1 MNTEIEA
8 KFLDVDFGEMRTK
21 LEELGAVCEQSMR
34 LMRRAIIETPE
45 LEAKHSFVRIRDEGD
60 NVTLTYKQVDDDSL
74 TGVKEV
80 EVNVSHFE
88 DTILLFEQ
96 LGLKY
101 KSFQESYRETWR
113 LDDVEIM
120 LDEWPWLKPYIEVE
134 GPSEIRVKE
143 VATKLGF
150 DWKMAVFGRVT
161 SAYQVQYPH
170 GDASQLVNLP
180 EVLFDTVVPTII
192 SGQEETN
199 DEISS
204 K

>member
-8 KFLDVDFGEMRTK
+8 KFLDVDFHETREK
-21 LEELGAVCEQSMR
+21 LERFGAVCEQPMR
-34 LMRRAIIETPE
+34 LMRRAIIETPD
-45 LEAKHSFVRIRDEGD
+45 LEAKNSFVRIRDEGD
-60 NVTLTYKQVDDDSL
+60 KVTLTYKQVDEDSL

-113 LDDVEIM
+113 LGDVEIM

-134 GPSEIRVKE
+134 GPSEAQVKD
-143 VATKLGF
+143 VAVKLGF
-150 DWKMAVFGRVT
+150 DWEMAVFGRVT

-170 GDASQLVNLP
+170 GDADQLVNIP
-180 EVLFDTVVPTII
+180 EVMFDTAVPTII
-192 SGQEETN
+192 SGQKET
-199 DEISS
+199 
-204 K
+204 KR